1 MYIYIIIKLIV
12 EFFAIKYKINIKY
25 FFMIIDIII
34 IMVYFYLLYNK
45 YFYINKFLL
54 I

>member
-12 EFFAIKYKINIKY
+12 EFFAIKKEINVKNI
-25 FFMIIDIII
+25 FIII
-34 IMVYFYLLYNK
+34 ESIIIGIYIYLLYNNHLI
-45 YFYINKFLL
+45 INKYLL